1 MIRLAAIARLLN
13 LLAPILPALFS
24 ATRLSTT
31 FPSATLLSALLLS
44 AAYAPPAFALDG
56 KWTPAQ
62 VLDIDAGW
70 LKKQGLRLP
79 PSALWDAKRG
89 TGLLTGTVNIGGCS
103 GAFVSATGLI
113 VTNHHC
119 LFGAVQEHS
128 TPQRDLITNGFLAR
142 AQSEELPAS
151 TLRVEIPKRFT
162 DVTAHVL
169 AAVPADAQPQARL
182 QAIDTKR
189 KALVAECQ
197 KQTGVK
203 CKVAVFDDGTS
214 YTLIESIELR
224 DVRLVYAPPRAIGE
238 YGGEIDNWS
247 WPRHTGDFAIARAY
261 AGANGTPADRADANT
276 PYVSEFFFPLS
287 NDGVDEGDFVMVLG
301 YPGITYRAL
310 IADEMRERRERFFVR
325 REDVFGEWIA
335 ILEQTG
341 KHDAQGKIA
350 LAANLKGIHNRY
362 KNAQGQIAGLDRG
375 KIVERQRAQ
384 DAETITWATNASAH
398 TAAVAAHAGLRELL
412 AEREAAW
419 ERDFLLNLI
428 PLGAESPAGGIPP
441 LPKAL
446 FHAATLAYNAE
457 ERAKPNVSRATGFG
471 DADQSKIRERL
482 RREQSQYVATA
493 DQRVF
498 VALVRRALALPQDQR
513 IAAVDAQFS
522 GMSPEAIERS
532 IVQMYASSSVL
543 DTDKREAMLGES
555 VEVLKARKDTLLD
568 FGHAWANDVRA
579 LRERERDWN
588 ARAAVHRPAWRRAVA
603 AHAGAPIA
611 PDANGTLRISFAH
624 VQGYA
629 PRDGLRYTPF
639 TTLAGVLDK
648 HTGKEPFDV
657 PAAVRAVATEQPT
670 LPVNFLADGDTSG
683 GNSGSPVIDGRGALV
698 GINFD
703 RVWEN
708 VAGDFGFNPA
718 VSRNI
723 SVDIRYLLWMLRD
736 VEKADVLLSE
746 LGINQRTDK
755 TR

>member
-1 MIRLAAIARLLN
+1 MNKITLSLRSRRRDLGVALTAALAALLTV
-13 LLAPILPALFS
+13 PHVH
-24 ATRLSTT
+24 
-31 FPSATLLSALLLS
+31 
-44 AAYAPPAFALDG
+44 ALDG

-62 VLDIDAGW
+62 VLEIDAAW
-70 LKKQGLRLP
+70 LKRQGLKLP
-79 PSALWDAKRG
+79 PAALWDAKRG

-128 TPQRDLITNGFLAR
+128 TPQRDLIAGGFLAR
-142 AQSEELPAS
+142 TQAEELPAS
-151 TLRVEIPKRFT
+151 TMRVEVPKRFT
-162 DVTAHVL
+162 DVTAQVL
-169 AAVPADAQPQARL
+169 ASVPANAEPLARL
-182 QAIDTKR
+182 RAIDAAR
-189 KALVAECQ
+189 KALVETCQ
-197 KQTGVK
+197 KQADIK
-203 CKVAVFDDGTS
+203 CKVAAFDDGVA

-261 AGANGTPADRADANT
+261 ASVEGKPADRADENR
-276 PYVSEFFFPLS
+276 PYRAEFYFPLS
-287 NDGVDEGDFVMVLG
+287 NAGVDDGDFVMILG

-310 IADEMRERRERFFVR
+310 IAEEMRERRERFFAR

-335 ILEQTG
+335 ILERASQQ
-341 KHDAQGKIA
+341 DAQAKIA

-375 KIVERQRAQ
+375 KIVDRQRES
-384 DAETITWATNASAH
+384 DAATLAWATKRPAH
-398 TAAVAAHAGLRELL
+398 EAAVAAHAGLREVLT
-412 AEREAAW
+412 EREASW

-446 FHAATLAYNAE
+446 FYAATLAYSAE
-457 ERAKPNVSRATGFG
+457 ERAKPEAVRANGFG
-471 DADQSKIRERL
+471 DADRSKIRERL
-482 RREQSQYVATA
+482 RREQSQYFAPA
-493 DQRVF
+493 DRQVF
-498 VALVRRALALPQDQR
+498 AALVRRALALPPSHR
-513 IAAVDAQFS
+513 IAAVDARFG
-522 GMSPEAIERS
+522 GMTPEQIDRTIAD
-532 IVQMYASSSVL
+532 MYAATAAL
-543 DTDKREAMLGES
+543 DADARDAMFDES
-555 VEVLKARKDTLLD
+555 VDVLSARNDALLT
-568 FGHAWANDVRA
+568 FGRDWARDVRA
-579 LRERERDWN
+579 LRERERDWS
-588 ARAAVHRPAWRRAVA
+588 ARASLHRPIWRRAVA
-603 AHAGAPIA
+603 AHAGEPIA

-639 TTLAGVLDK
+639 TTLGGVLEK
-648 HTGKEPFDV
+648 HTGQEPFDA
-657 PAAVRAVATEQPT
+657 PAAVRAAAEKQPAQ
-670 LPVNFLADGDTSG
+670 PVNFLADGDTSG

-708 VAGDFGFNPA
+708 VAGDFGFNPK

-723 SVDIRYLLWMLRD
+723 SVDIRYLLWMLRE
-736 VEKADVLLSE
+736 VNRADALLQE
-746 LGINQRTDK
+746 LGQR
-755 TR
+755 

>member
-1 MIRLAAIARLLN
+1 MNTLSITQLSPTPQTGFRRYSSRIAIAALF
-13 LLAPILPALFS
+13 AACIQPAL
-24 ATRLSTT
+24 
-31 FPSATLLSALLLS
+31 
-44 AAYAPPAFALDG
+44 ALDG

-62 VLDIDAGW
+62 VLDIDAAW
-70 LKKQGLRLP
+70 LKRQGLTLP

-142 AQSEELPAS
+142 AQGEELPAS

-162 DVTAHVL
+162 DVTAQVL
-169 AAVPADAQPQARL
+169 AAVAVGASPQARL

-189 KALVAECQ
+189 KALVSECQ
-197 KQTGVK
+197 QQAEIK

-261 AGANGTPADRADANT
+261 AGTNGKPAERAQTNR
-276 PYVSEFFFPLS
+276 PYPSEFFFPLS
-287 NDGVDEGDFVMVLG
+287 NTGVSERDFVMVLG

-335 ILEQTG
+335 ILEQAG
-341 KHDAQGKIA
+341 ASDAQGKIA
-350 LAANLKGIHNRY
+350 LAANLKGINNRY

-375 KIVERQRAQ
+375 KIVEQQRAR
-384 DAETITWATNASAH
+384 DAETIAWAAKTPSHA
-398 TAAVAAHAGLRELL
+398 AAVTAHAGLREVL
-412 AEREAAW
+412 AEREATW

-428 PLGAESPAGGIPP
+428 ALGAESPAGGIPP

-446 FHAATLAYNAE
+446 FHAATLAYNAQ
-457 ERAKPNVSRATGFG
+457 ERAKPEAARATGFV

-482 RREQSQYVATA
+482 RREQSQYFAAA

-498 VALVRRALALPQDQR
+498 AVLVRRALALPANQR
-513 IAAVDAQFS
+513 IAAVDAQFG
-522 GMSPEAIERS
+522 GMSSEAIERT
-532 IVQMYASSSVL
+532 IAQMYASSAVL
-543 DTDKREAMLGES
+543 DADKRDAMLGES
-555 VEVLKARKDTLLD
+555 EDTLKARKDPLLD
-568 FGHAWANDVRA
+568 FGRAWASDVRA

-588 ARAAVHRPAWRRAVA
+588 ARAAVYRPAWRRAVA
-603 AHAGAPIA
+603 AHAGTPIA

-639 TTLAGVLDK
+639 TTLAGVLEK
-648 HTGKEPFDV
+648 HTGKEPFNA
-657 PAAVRAVATEQPT
+657 PAAVRTAAALQPT

-736 VEKADVLLSE
+736 VENADALLRE
-746 LGINQRTDK
+746 LGIVRGIGD
-755 TR
+755 RR